1 MREQKLKTSQ
11 FLLVTNQNTASGH
24 TAARVG
30 IRKNEAEGHQVL
42 FGLFG
47 PLSPESGGKSQ
58 G

>member
-1 MREQKLKTSQ
+1 MGEQKLETSQ
-11 FLLVTNQNTASGH
+11 FLLVTNQNIASSH

-30 IRKNEAEGHQVL
+30 IRKSEAGGHQVL
-42 FGLFG
+42 FGLSG